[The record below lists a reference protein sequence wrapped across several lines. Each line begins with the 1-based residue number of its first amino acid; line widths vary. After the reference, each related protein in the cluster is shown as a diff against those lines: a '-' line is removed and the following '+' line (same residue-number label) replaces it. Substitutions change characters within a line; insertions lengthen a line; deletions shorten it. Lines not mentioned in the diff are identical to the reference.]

1 MPASPGIGDPPPRGR
16 PRMAIECGRAE
27 EREDDEGFLSDDGRE
42 DFHIPLRMGCSEAPS
57 AEVAQ
62 TSANRPQRLAQTGS
76 PARSPRGEDGT
87 AAECRQVRSDPPT
100 EESS

>member
-1 MPASPGIGDPPPRGR
+1 
-16 PRMAIECGRAE
+16 MAIECGRAE
-27 EREDDEGFLSDDGRE
+27 EREDDEGFHSDDGRE
-42 DFHIPLRMGCSEAPS
+42 DFHFPLRMGCSEAPS

-87 AAECRQVRSDPPT
+87 ADKRAAT
-100 EESS
+100 EESP

>member
-27 EREDDEGFLSDDGRE
+27 EREDDEGFHSDDGRE

-87 AAECRQVRSDPPT
+87 ADKRAAT
-100 EESS
+100 EESP